1 MFTRESTLNIN
12 VHERKIHFDIIIF
25 VSLTIIFF
33 LFSITLL
40 FAVTGSNQQI
50 RDLFADT
57 SLTVE
62 SDRSHTIY
70 EAVCVCVCARLCC
83 CSLLE
88 FHWPQTSSSI
98 RWDMMVYTSMNTPV
112 HLHTVRSYK
121 ILMIYHFRLFIE
133 CAMLSNN
140 AIPNW
145 L

>member
-70 EAVCVCVCARLCC
+70 EAVCVCVRVCVAAVCWSFIDR
-83 CSLLE
+83 
-88 FHWPQTSSSI
+88 
-98 RWDMMVYTSMNTPV
+98 N
-112 HLHTVRSYK
+112 HLRRFDE
-121 ILMIYHFRLFIE
+121 I
-133 CAMLSNN
+133 
-140 AIPNW
+140 
-145 L
+145 